1 MKIFNPKWKMIKITA
16 LATLCSLC
24 FLSSVQA
31 AVIPIDI
38 DVQAQTTFDEG
49 YGDGV
54 SSGNFSLKNGGA
66 TTTSTYAGATVTG
79 TNPLTNSLVNTN
91 DGIGFTGSANTTD
104 DFFNVGFDSTIDVT
118 NNSVSDIYDIVFKLE
133 FSNMVNAS
141 GGDAFADSEFFLLA
155 NGLEIFFTD
164 LLSDS
169 VNGNE
174 VAGDGGP
181 APYFGSLLETNT
193 LFFNFALNPSDLLTL
208 SLSWTLDGG
217 VDNSFA
223 AGQSDFNFSQFLSIE
238 SVTLRGG
245 QVPPSVPAPGSLS
258 LFVIALVGLVARN
271 ARKNK

>member
-1 MKIFNPKWKMIKITA
+1 MKTLNPKWKMLKVTA

-31 AVIPIDI
+31 AVIPVDI
-38 DVQAQTTFDEG
+38 NIQATNTFDVG
-49 YGDGV
+49 YGAGV
-54 SSGNFSLKNGGA
+54 SSGDFSLTSGG
-66 TTTSTYAGATVTG
+66 TTATSTYASATVTG

-91 DGIGFTGSANTTD
+91 DGIGFTGSALTTD
-104 DFFNVGFDSTIDVT
+104 DVFNVGFDSLVSVT
-118 NNSVSDIYDIVFKLE
+118 NNAVSDIYDIVFKLV

-141 GGDAFADSEFFLLA
+141 GTDAYADSEFTLFA
-155 NGLEIFFTD
+155 NGSEIFFTD

-169 VNGNE
+169 VNGNT
-174 VAGDGGP
+174 VGGVTNGN
-181 APYFGSLLETNT
+181 FGGSESETDT
-193 LFFNFALNPSDLLTL
+193 LYFNFALNPSDLLTL
-208 SLSWTLDGG
+208 DLSWTLEGGDFDGG
-217 VDNSFA
+217 ESAFE
-223 AGQSDFNFSQFLSIE
+223 FSQFLSIE

>member
-1 MKIFNPKWKMIKITA
+1 MKTLNPKWKMLKITA
-16 LATLCSLC
+16 LTTLCSLC

-31 AVIPIDI
+31 AVIPVNINI
-38 DVQAQTTFDEG
+38 QATNTFDEG

-54 SSGNFSLKNGGA
+54 SSGDFSLITGGA
-66 TTTSTYAGATVTG
+66 TTTSTYSGATVTG
-79 TNPLTNSLVNTN
+79 TNPLTNNLVNTG
-91 DGIGFTGSANTTD
+91 DGIGFTGSATATD
-104 DFFNVGFDSTIDVT
+104 DIFNVGFDSTIDVA
-118 NNSVSDIYDIVFKLE
+118 NNSVSDIYDIVFKLV

-141 GGDAFADSEFFLLA
+141 GADAYADSEFTLFA
-155 NGLEIFFTD
+155 NGAEIFFTD

-169 VNGNE
+169 LNGNE

-181 APYFGSLLETNT
+181 APYFGSLLEADT

-208 SLSWTLDGG
+208 DLSWTLDGG
-217 VDNSFA
+217 
-223 AGQSDFNFSQFLSIE
+223 DFDGGESAFEFSQFLSIE

>member
-1 MKIFNPKWKMIKITA
+1 
-16 LATLCSLC
+16 LC

-54 SSGNFSLKNGGA
+54 SSGNFSLKNGG
-66 TTTSTYAGATVTG
+66 TTTTNTYAGATVTG

-104 DFFNVGFDSTIDVT
+104 DIFNVFFDSEINVT
-118 NNSVSDIYDIVFKLE
+118 NNSVSDIYDIVFKLV

-141 GGDAFADSEFFLLA
+141 GDDAFADSEFILNA
-155 NGLEIFFTD
+155 NGSEIFFTD
-164 LLSDS
+164 LKSDS
-169 VNGNE
+169 LNGNE
-174 VAGDGGP
+174 VAGEGGDP
-181 APYFGSLLETNT
+181 NPYFGSLLEADT

-208 SLSWTLDGG
+208 SLSWQLDGG
-217 VDNSFA
+217 
-223 AGQSDFNFSQFLSIE
+223 DFEGGESAFEFSQFLSIE

-245 QVPPSVPAPGSLS
+245 QVPPSVPAPGTFS